1 VRRSPRKLFPAPAAR
16 ADEKIRGT
24 PLPQPEDLTSLV
36 LRVDFADDIAWDA
49 LRAAVDALDGGP
61 HATWVSDPRYEG
73 VSIPELMRV
82 DNAAGEDE
90 QLTYLFL
97 ADADADADAHAM
109 AGAEH
114 SLPVLDLY
122 DEPGRTLR
130 VPARWFPDISANLSI
145 ANMDFAD
152 FADCAYVS
160 GAFRGFGGG

>member
-1 VRRSPRKLFPAPAAR
+1 M
-16 ADEKIRGT
+16 

-82 DNAAGEDE
+82 DDAADEDE
-90 QLTYLFL
+90 QLTHLFL
-97 ADADADADAHAM
+97 ADAHAM

-114 SLPVLDLY
+114 SLLALDLY

-152 FADCAYVS
+152 FADCADVS